1 MNTFGMRAYYR
12 PNYFSRINVEYHTT
26 NEFRRGGNK
35 FNLQP
40 HEADITEQTK
50 HIINSGGVSYDRY
63 WGEKHKM
70 SVYGSIQH
78 TDRNSYYGAQ
88 KDMNAYG
95 KTNDLTWVVGGM
107 YVGNMDRCFCSGYV
121 YRRCRVSEQLT
132 TRCDDGIS
140 PRHAAGCAYCRRFC
154 TERMAVESLDDA
166 CRGTSG
172 QA

>member
-63 WGEKHKM
+63 WGEKHKCPYTVL
-70 SVYGSIQH
+70 SSIRIATAITVH
-78 TDRNSYYGAQ
+78 R
-88 KDMNAYG
+88 
-95 KTNDLTWVVGGM
+95 KT
-107 YVGNMDRCFCSGYV
+107 
-121 YRRCRVSEQLT
+121 
-132 TRCDDGIS
+132 
-140 PRHAAGCAYCRRFC
+140 
-154 TERMAVESLDDA
+154 
-166 CRGTSG
+166 
-172 QA
+172 